1 MKIYWA
7 VIVCVALLSSFW
19 GCSSPEYFA
28 NGWKDT
34 SLVPFKPENIIVSS
48 NIKSKELRSNIE
60 NSALKK
66 FNSGSSNCRSS
77 FSLFGFEKRITE
89 KLILQTLEENHN
101 SAFLAIS
108 FECMNLKCVT
118 KSGKIYQK
126 FEKKLVDFNSY
137 KDAEEIDR
145 TVIFDATLY
154 VSGFP
159 SSVWV
164 YTIKIENCF
173 DNDEI
178 ILLLAEAIYQSLKKD
193 NIFIF

>member
-1 MKIYWA
+1 MKILWA
-7 VIVCVALLSSFW
+7 EIICVVLFSAYC

-28 NGWKDT
+28 VGWKDT
-34 SLVPFKPENIIVSS
+34 SLIPFKPDKIIISS
-48 NIKSKELRSNIE
+48 DIKTKELRIKIE
-60 NSALKK
+60 NTTLEK
-66 FNSGSSNCRSS
+66 FSPSSPDSRSS
-77 FSLFGFEKRITE
+77 FSIFGFEKRITE
-89 KLILQTLEENHN
+89 KLVLQTLEENKN
-101 SAFLAIS
+101 SAFLLIR
-108 FECMNLKCVT
+108 FEGMNMKCVT

-137 KDAEEIDR
+137 KNAEEIDR

-173 DNDEI
+173 DNNEI
-178 ILLLAEAIYQSLKKD
+178 ILLLADAIYQSLKKD